1 MVQLLWEALWIAAVV
16 RVRPLAQ
23 ELPRASGT
31 EKKKKSIKKNIMQI
45 AAEVVQRYDK
55 ACELPTHM
63 SELQEILFSIFV
75 ICNEDRA
82 K

>member
-1 MVQLLWEALWIAAVV
+1 
-16 RVRPLAQ
+16 
-23 ELPRASGT
+23 
-31 EKKKKSIKKNIMQI
+31 MQI

-75 ICNEDRA
+75 ICNEDRV